1 MDIFNTVLQ
10 RLEIFFVS
18 WWTRTVYTCSGR
30 IFIVL
35 LSRNNDKQFR
45 LFMSRPKIQYGAES
59 HTSMIFLLKLKKLLF
74 IKSNQTYIK
83 HSHSSN
89 SHTKHYTI
97 RNIIDP
103 LQHGL
108 TLPNPNRIQYFLKT
122 TSSTHTFS
130 TIKIYIYNSYNLLQQ
145 ILRHFRTSWNM

>member
-1 MDIFNTVLQ
+1 
-10 RLEIFFVS
+10 
-18 WWTRTVYTCSGR
+18 
-30 IFIVL
+30 
-35 LSRNNDKQFR
+35 
-45 LFMSRPKIQYGAES
+45 MSRPKIQYGAES

-74 IKSNQTYIK
+74 IKSNQTNIK

-108 TLPNPNRIQYFLKT
+108 TLPNPNRIQYFFKT
-122 TSSTHTFS
+122 TSSPHTFS
-130 TIKIYIYNSYNLLQQ
+130 SIKIYIYNSYNLLQQ
-145 ILRHFRTSWNM
+145 ILRHFGTTCKSEGWATIRSIRKRSCTVSEYESIYFFHSLQNSIRSHSLQ